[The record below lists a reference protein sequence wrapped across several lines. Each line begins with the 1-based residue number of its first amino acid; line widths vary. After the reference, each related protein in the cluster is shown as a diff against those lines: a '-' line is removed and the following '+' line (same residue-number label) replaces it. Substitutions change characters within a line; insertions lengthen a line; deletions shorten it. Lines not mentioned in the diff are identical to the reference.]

1 MTQPTADVKARI
13 NEFVAKLQ
21 ALYDA
26 YWVERDYI
34 KHRPSPLIG
43 LEFGVKNVRVTTT
56 DREFVNGQ
64 PEVSTYGGRPTSR
77 SVYCFIDLSNGDIL
91 KAAGWKA
98 PAKGARGNI
107 FNDNCDVGTR
117 ADVYGSGLYI
127 R

>member
-1 MTQPTADVKARI
+1 MTQTREEINDRI
-13 NEFVAKLQ
+13 DLFVETLQ
-21 ALYDA
+21 DFYTEDFNRKYPML
-26 YWVERDYI
+26 E
-34 KHRPSPLIG
+34 PSRIEIDG
-43 LEFGVKNVRVTTT
+43 GVKYQRISVITRHKNTAGVVT
-56 DREFVNGQ
+56 DGQ
-64 PEVSTYGGRPTSR
+64 R

-117 ADVYGSGLYI
+117 ADMHGSGLYI